1 MSYKPRI
8 RSIKPEL
15 WTDQDLQLLSVEIRL
30 LFIGLFS
37 HADDEGRLEGHPS
50 IIRSR
55 IFPADS
61 NVNNRKVD
69 HWLHALEQ
77 HGFISLYDHAGR
89 PFIQVCNWA
98 KHQKINRPTPSEI
111 PSLNSQHS
119 LNGHVPISEPSV
131 SDHGAL
137 TE

>member
-8 RSIKPEL
+8 RTIKPEL

-69 HWLHALEQ
+69 HWLHSLEQ
-77 HGFISLYDHAGR
+77 HGFIALYDHDER

-98 KHQKINRPTPSEI
+98 KHQKVNRPTPSEI
-111 PSLNSQHS
+111 PSRNGHHS
-119 LNGHVPISEPSV
+119 LIDHGTLSEHSMI
-131 SDHGAL
+131 DHGAR